1 MASKNI
7 KDTNPEAAFWFATA
21 ILVVVHK
28 MKMNEVRKNNKQ
40 YIIDAIKSR
49 NQSKNKEPNKNSK
62 KYENK
67 EREEDAETRKDIFIK
82 NAI

>member
-7 KDTNPEAAFWFATA
+7 KDTNPETAFWIATA

-28 MKMNEVRKNNKQ
+28 MKVNEVRKNNKQ
-40 YIIDAIKSR
+40 YIADAINCH
-49 NQSKNKEPNKNSK
+49 NQSKNKENNKNSK

-67 EREEDAETRKDIFIK
+67 EREGDAETRKDIFIK